1 MTMKKYCFWSSVIM
15 LIFLVSCSG
24 KYDNAIKD
32 YIGSTEIAKDIKIQE
47 VKELKKVTVGDSI
60 NYINLKAE
68 QALRAQIDVTEKQ
81 MATFQQDLVKL
92 GTSSKVVT
100 DAYAIQLAKTQ
111 REIDSLKAIKPEP
124 TKLYEN
130 KKTDEVIA
138 VVVECKYTTDGGEQ
152 IKNLVLSPDGKKCY
166 GYTDNPEMSPEK

>member
-1 MTMKKYCFWSSVIM
+1 MKKYCFGSFVLM
-15 LIFLVSCSG
+15 LVLLVSCSG

-32 YIGSTEIAKDIKIQE
+32 YIGNTEVAKDVKIQE
-47 VKELKKVTVGDSI
+47 VRELKKVTVGDSI

-68 QALRAQIDVTEKQ
+68 QALKTQIDVAEKQ
-81 MATFQQDLVKL
+81 LATFQQDLVKL

-100 DAYAIQLAKTQ
+100 DAYTVQLTKTQ
-111 REIDSLKAIKPEP
+111 REIDSLKSIKPEP

-130 KKTDEVIA
+130 RKTEEVIA

-152 IKNLVLSPDGKKCY
+152 IKNLVFSPDGKKCY